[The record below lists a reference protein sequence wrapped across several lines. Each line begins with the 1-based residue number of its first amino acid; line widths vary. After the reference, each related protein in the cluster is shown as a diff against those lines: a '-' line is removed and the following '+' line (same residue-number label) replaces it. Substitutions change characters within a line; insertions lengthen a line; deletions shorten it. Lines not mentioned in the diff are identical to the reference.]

1 MTTVKDARTANAP
14 GEMMLALTP
23 DEALLL
29 TLILVVSID
38 IDPRIGDLL
47 LKIRIALPRDGE
59 AA

>member
-1 MTTVKDARTANAP
+1 
-14 GEMMLALTP
+14 MLALTP